1 MDPLKTGKI
10 ISEARKKKK
19 MTQNDLAVKLFV
31 SDKAIS
37 KWERGLCFP
46 DISLLI
52 PLTEILGISLYELLK
67 GEKMRKEEEVEET
80 LKKTID
86 YSNEEIRKNKKKTIL
101 ISLIVM
107 FIMLFASI
115 MIIKNVKENDMSAIT
130 DKDTIYQIS
139 EYKGYKTTL
148 SSEDGEK
155 IENLFSKLPLSWS
168 ERIYNIK
175 KNKLTI
181 KYDNTYKE
189 VVKAYND
196 ETYVKIAMIHSASV
210 LFTTVSDLEKIEYKF
225 DKDKYMITKED
236 VKDFYSVDN
245 LEELLDD
252 DEFSAVVSKP
262 LEKEKYVNE
271 TFEKLF
277 N

>member
-1 MDPLKTGKI
+1 MP
-10 ISEARKKKK
+10 
-19 MTQNDLAVKLFV
+19 QNDLAVKLFV

-52 PLTEILGISLYELLK
+52 PLTEILGVSLYELLK

-148 SSEDGEK
+148 SSEEGEK

-225 DKDKYMITKED
+225 DKDKYAIIKED
-236 VKDFYSVDN
+236 IKDFYSVDN

-252 DEFSAVVSKP
+252 DKFSAVVSKT
-262 LEKEKYVNE
+262 LEKNTLMKHSKNYLIKNKKG
-271 TFEKLF
+271 F
-277 N
+277 